1 MKFKNWVSVVLL
13 IISSIFTLMIFTE
26 PFILNWIGVIGTFVC
41 VSLLAKYSKICNED
55 NFRK

>member
-13 IISSIFTLMIFTE
+13 IISSIFVLMIFTE

-41 VSLLAKYSKICNED
+41 TLLLTKYSKFCDNE
-55 NFRK
+55 NMRK